1 MSIEHFEQDV
11 DDEIDLPDSKNT
23 EIRSPLINNDANE
36 SDAYQVD
43 TQQSESHQSEGAI
56 MFFIKDLLSIYADQS
71 GSCIVVSKGIS
82 VILAIGVMVGA
93 IVPKDPDL
101 PTPWYRFVSSSIGYI
116 YFFSWSVSFYPQII
130 TNYQKKVTDGV
141 STDAYILA
149 ALNYTCYTLYNV
161 VFYFDGGIRQEYKDR
176 YGPDAIITVQSNDVA
191 FSIHALVVTFLVVG
205 QITYYGGFRN
215 QPISSITKLIVLAVF
230 LLSFVYIACIYL
242 YGYLWMDFLYLMAS
256 VKLVLTILTYLPQ
269 IILNYQRRSTDGWN
283 VWNVIFDCMGGL
295 FSMFQLILDSVDLG
309 DVKGGLVGNWAK
321 LLLGALTI
329 GFDAI
334 FLLQHYFYKFNM
346 DDEHSV
352 EGEDETYTLL
362 ENEVPLE
369 CGVAAPTEG
378 AEHVRVF

>member
-1 MSIEHFEQDV
+1 MSIQHFEQDV
-11 DDEIDLPDSKNT
+11 DDEISSSDSKNA
-23 EIRSPLINNDANE
+23 ELRSPLINNDANE

-43 TQQSESHQSEGAI
+43 TQQSDSHQSEGTL
-56 MFFIKDLLSIYADQS
+56 MLFIKELLSIYADQS

-82 VILAIGVMVGA
+82 VILAIGVLVGA

-161 VFYFDGGIRQEYKDR
+161 VFYFDEGIRREYKDR

-191 FSIHALVVTFLVVG
+191 FTIHALIVTFLVVG
-205 QITYYGGFRN
+205 QITYYGKSVGTDISIGKIIIRISDSHGDTGGFRN

-230 LLSFVYIACIYL
+230 LLSFMYIACIYL

-269 IILNYQRRSTDGWN
+269 IILNYKRRSTDGWN
-283 VWNVIFDCMGGL
+283 IWNVIFDCMGGL
-295 FSMFQLILDSVDLG
+295 FSMLQLILDSVDLG
-309 DVKGGLVGNWAK
+309 DVKSGLVGNWAK
-321 LLLGALTI
+321 LLLGAVTI
-329 GFDAI
+329 GFDV
-334 FLLQHYFYKFNM
+334 
-346 DDEHSV
+346 S
-352 EGEDETYTLL
+352 
-362 ENEVPLE
+362 
-369 CGVAAPTEG
+369 
-378 AEHVRVF
+378 